1 MLLVHM
7 SDLHCG
13 KHSEFNPKALETAI
27 DEINSLRPDVVV
39 ITGDLTHNGMIN
51 DYSLAK
57 EYIDKINCE
66 RKIIGTG
73 NHDYKLTGYLLCN
86 KYFRRPQ
93 ILDYKDVLMLYLS
106 TARPDKDEGEVGYRQ
121 QLWFK
126 KVLNEKRYQNKVKI
140 LCLHHH
146 LIPIPDTG
154 LERAT
159 VTDAGDVIRAIQQTD
174 PNLILC
180 GHRHRP
186 WRLTLGKSTVINSG
200 TVSSLRFRGFFANSY
215 NIITIKNKN
224 IDAKIK
230 VVGGETISF
239 EKLLRENKPFIF
251 P

>member
-1 MLLVHM
+1 M

-13 KHSEFNPKALETAI
+13 KHSEFNPKALKNAI
-27 DEINSLRPDVVV
+27 DEINSLNPDIVV
-39 ITGDLTHNGMIN
+39 ITGDLTHNGLVT
-51 DYSLAK
+51 DYKIAK
-57 EYIDKINCE
+57 ENLDKIECE

-86 KYFRRPQ
+86 KYFKKPE
-93 ILDYKDVLMLYLS
+93 ILNYKNFLILYLS

-121 QLWFK
+121 QLWLK
-126 KVLNEKRYQNKVKI
+126 KI
-140 LCLHHH
+140 LTEKKNRGKFKIICLHHH

-159 VTDAGDVIRAIQQTD
+159 VTDAGDVIKVIQQTS
-174 PNLILC
+174 PQLILC

-186 WRLTLGKSTVINSG
+186 WKLNFGNSTIINSG

-215 NIITIKNKN
+215 NVIKIKDNK

-230 VVGGETISF
+230 VVDNGLIDF
-239 EKLLRENKPFIF
+239 EKILKEEKPFIF